1 MKITLPDLPEA
12 KINEIN
18 SIIEVIKEF
27 VNPDKIILY
36 GSYVKNA
43 YVEDVYIKGGIKYY
57 YISDYDLI
65 IITNKT
71 NVKEFELENELEKRL
86 KVRPDINFFMYDID
100 HINQLLEKGDY
111 FMVPVYNEGI
121 LLYDLGE
128 TTLREPKPISMAQML
143 QNSVEYYD
151 YWLFNAE
158 EHYASAQNSLQRN
171 IERNTRQSL
180 TAWNL
185 FNTIESLYSTI
196 LLVYT
201 GNKPKLHNL
210 LKYRRSVK
218 GYSEELDQIFPT
230 KYRDSYERNLFDLLN
245 RAYIGGKYKKE
256 YEISLHDVQELNLR
270 IGKMIEITKK
280 MCLERIENYRSES
293 TS

>member
-18 SIIEVIKEF
+18 SIVEVIKEF

-71 NVKEFELENELEKRL
+71 NIKEFELENELEKRL
-86 KVRPDINFFMYDID
+86 
-100 HINQLLEKGDY
+100 KGDY

-121 LLYDLGE
+121 LLYDLGK

-171 IERNTRQSL
+171 MERNTRQSL

-185 FNTIESLYSTI
+185 FNTIE
-196 LLVYT
+196 
-201 GNKPKLHNL
+201 
-210 LKYRRSVK
+210 RSVK

-270 IGKMIEITKK
+270 IGKMIEITRK

-293 TS
+293 IA